1 MKVRREVQ
9 LFAEA
14 MERKLRDNEYKG
26 TWEGCTEDY
35 LMTRI
40 EEELKELTNCHLDSS
55 RTLDEAADVANF
67 LMMLCDIR
75 GHLKQ
80 KP

>member
-14 MERKLRDNEYKG
+14 MERKLRENDYKG
-26 TWEGCTEDY
+26 GWKDCPEDY

-40 EEELKELTNCHLDSS
+40 TDELEELEAKDSS
-55 RTLDEAADVANF
+55 ILDEAADVANF
-67 LMMLCDIR
+67 LMMLCDVR
-75 GHLKQ
+75 GHLQ
-80 KP
+80 EPYHR